1 MGILTLWPVLG
12 CIVVRA
18 WAWVTYGCQSI
29 NTSHSC
35 CRCQELG
42 TEAQKDRFQWKNRMR
57 EQEGSWQPGASAP
70 LAHGELSWAAVYEA
84 VSCAPQPWAFSFQPV
99 PLALKLARDK

>member
-1 MGILTLWPVLG
+1 MEE
-12 CIVVRA
+12 
-18 WAWVTYGCQSI
+18 QD
-29 NTSHSC
+29 
-35 CRCQELG
+35 E
-42 TEAQKDRFQWKNRMR
+42 R